1 VSGGFVGFEGF
12 GACRLRVLPNTRINT
27 RSVFS
32 LVFKAFSPFLR
43 ELRVFSLSVV

>member
-1 VSGGFVGFEGF
+1 VTSEFVGFAGL
-12 GACRLRVLPNTRINT
+12 GDCRLRVLPNTRKNT

-32 LVFKAFSPFLR
+32 LVFKAFSSFLR